1 MARAPQEQEE
11 GVDVSNLKK
20 DLVVIGSGPGG
31 YVGAVRAAQLG
42 LKVAI
47 VEKDVKLGGT
57 CLLRGCIPTKAL
69 LHSADLLEEARH
81 ADKHGIRIEGVSVD
95 FPAVMKRKQ
104 TIVDKS
110 AAGVNYLMKKNKIE
124 VVKGLGRIDGPGRVT
139 VQGDDGATTIE
150 TKNILIATGSVPRRI
165 PGVDIDGKKV
175 VTSDELLDI
184 QEIPESL
191 IVLGAGAVGVE
202 FASVFSRMGSKT
214 TVVELLPRMLPIE
227 DEEISAEFQKSFRKR
242 GIDCLVDTRMTKVE
256 TTESGVRCSLQS
268 KQGEESA
275 LEAAMLL
282 VAVGRAPYLE
292 KLGAKEAGV
301 NVDDRGFVP
310 VDSFYRT
317 NVEGIYA
324 IGDVI
329 PTAQLAH
336 VASAEAIVAAETMA
350 GAETRPVNYITTPS
364 CTYSDPEV
372 ASVGLSEAAAK
383 EAGYDVAVGKFP
395 FSASGKA
402 RILEATDGFVKIVSE
417 KRYDQ
422 VLGVHILGPKA
433 TELIAEAGL
442 MLQTECTTEEIVRL
456 MHPHPTLSETVMEA
470 AHGVHGSPIH
480 I

>member
-1 MARAPQEQEE
+1 M
-11 GVDVSNLKK
+11 DVSDLKK

-42 LKVAI
+42 LSVAL

-81 ADKHGIRIEGVSVD
+81 AGKHGIVIEGISVD

-104 TIVDKS
+104 VIVDKS

-139 VQGDDGATTIE
+139 VQGEDGTKTIE
-150 TKNILIATGSVPRRI
+150 AKNILIATGSVPRRI
-165 PGVDIDGKKV
+165 PGVDVDGKRV

-191 IVLGAGAVGVE
+191 LVLGAGAVGVE
-202 FASVFSRMGSKT
+202 FASVFSRMGSRT

-227 DEEISAEFQKSFRKR
+227 DEEVSAEFLKAFRKR
-242 GIDCLVDTRMTKVE
+242 GIDCLVETRMTKVE
-256 TTESGVRCSLQS
+256 TTDSGVRCSVQS
-268 KQGEESA
+268 KKGEESV

-292 KLGAKEAGV
+292 SLGAKEAGV

-310 VDSFYRT
+310 VDEYYRT
-317 NVEGIYA
+317 NVEGIFA

-336 VASAEAIVAAETMA
+336 VASAEAIVAAEFMA
-350 GAETRPVNYITTPS
+350 GAETRPINYLTTPS

-372 ASVGLSEAAAK
+372 ASVGLSEAAAR

-402 RILEATDGFVKIVSE
+402 RILDASDGFVKIVSE

-422 VLGVHILGPKA
+422 VLGVHIIGPRA

-442 MLQTECTTEEIVRL
+442 MIQTECTTEEVVRL

>member
-1 MARAPQEQEE
+1 
-11 GVDVSNLKK
+11 VDVSDLKK

-42 LKVAI
+42 LSVAL

-81 ADKHGIRIEGVSVD
+81 AGKHGIVIEGISVD

-104 TIVDKS
+104 VIVDKS

-139 VQGDDGATTIE
+139 VQGEDGTKTIE
-150 TKNILIATGSVPRRI
+150 AKNILIATGSVPRRI
-165 PGVDIDGKKV
+165 PGVDVDGKRV

-191 IVLGAGAVGVE
+191 LVLGAGAVGVE
-202 FASVFSRMGSKT
+202 FASVFSRMGSRT

-227 DEEISAEFQKSFRKR
+227 DEEVSAEFLKAFRKR
-242 GIDCLVDTRMTKVE
+242 GIDCLVETRMTKVE
-256 TTESGVRCSLQS
+256 TTDSGVRCSVQS
-268 KQGEESA
+268 KKGEESV

-292 KLGAKEAGV
+292 SLGAKEAGV

-310 VDSFYRT
+310 VDEYYRT
-317 NVEGIYA
+317 NVEGIFA

-336 VASAEAIVAAETMA
+336 VASAEAIVAAEFMA
-350 GAETRPVNYITTPS
+350 GAETRPINYLTTPS

-372 ASVGLSEAAAK
+372 ASVGLSEAAAR

-402 RILEATDGFVKIVSE
+402 RILDASDGFVKIVSE

-422 VLGVHILGPKA
+422 VLGVHIIGPRA

-442 MLQTECTTEEIVRL
+442 MIQTECTTEEVVRL